1 MKDCVSIEI
10 DLFSLSAITPSMS
23 FAFQNRFALGCILL
37 SFGLLQTGCQTS
49 DLRTSEG
56 TIYLGGY
63 SARDG
68 DRANFDNY
76 SHWDGDGASGP
87 PSVLI
92 KLRQQRAFFYKGADL
107 VGVSTISTG
116 REGFS
121 TPTGKF
127 KILQKNKDHVSSLY
141 GDYVNVK
148 GAVLKKDVDRNKDPM
163 PPGARFDGAKMPFF
177 MRIVGGV
184 GMHQGFLPGY
194 PDSHGCI
201 RMPRQMAESF
211 FNNVELGTPVT
222 IEP

>member
-1 MKDCVSIEI
+1 MPPFFAKRFV
-10 DLFSLSAITPSMS
+10 LFSAC
-23 FAFQNRFALGCILL
+23 LGLAA
-37 SFGLLQTGCQTS
+37 LQTGCQTT
-49 DLRTSEG
+49 DLRVNEG
-56 TIYLGGY
+56 TVYLGGY
-63 SARDG
+63 TARDG

-76 SHWDGDGASGP
+76 SHWDGDGVSGT
-87 PSVLI
+87 PSILI
-92 KLRQQRAFFYKGADL
+92 KLRQQRAFFYKGNDL

-116 REGFS
+116 REGFG

-141 GDYVNVK
+141 GDYVDAK
-148 GAVLKKDVDRNKDPM
+148 GVVLKKDVDRNKDPM
-163 PPGARFDGAKMPFF
+163 PRGAKFDGAKMPFF

-211 FNNVELGTPVT
+211 FNHVELGTPVT